1 MTEEILLN
9 YTHQKPT
16 TECYLDGQYFNLVLE
31 SYEGLIN
38 RPIVLVITTHSKVKN
53 GNEWE
58 EPFDI
63 TVPELD
69 DEPIQLQFNPKAKV
83 QKDLIQL
90 ARVILEIEDESH
102 EIISRHSNLLIFDLL
117 EQKVLKFEPLK
128 VNKYSLLVNQ
138 FFIDYFHQYLPGFT
152 FSEIN
157 LHPQRLINEKGN
169 PSAVTVNSSFV
180 CYGKG
185 MCVAYVTKLAAM
197 IAAGENVKFPSDPQA
212 ADLDIRKF
220 VTEIEQYF
228 GPLETD
234 MEDIEYALS
243 QNQRTAAGA
252 GIGAVAG
259 LIIFHSNPVLGLVA
273 GGLAGGL
280 IGHYTYKNK

>member
-1 MTEEILLN
+1 MAEEILLN

-38 RPIVLVITTHSKVKN
+38 RPIVLVITSHSKVKN

-63 TVPELD
+63 TVPELE

-90 ARVILEIEDESH
+90 ARVILEIEDENH

-128 VNKYSLLVNQ
+128 ANKYSLLVNQ
-138 FFIDYFHQYLPGFT
+138 FFIDYFHQYLPGFI

-157 LHPQRLINEKGN
+157 LHPQRLINE
-169 PSAVTVNSSFV
+169 TVKDCN
-180 CYGKG
+180 GKG

-243 QNQRTAAGA
+243 QNQRTAVGA
-252 GIGAVAG
+252 GIGSVAG

-280 IGHYTYKNK
+280 IGHYTYKDK